1 MKKAKFYLLQTN
13 YVGKKL
19 LSTFT
24 QKRVLLTKGSEF
36 SIHSR
41 NFRNTINIVLGDD
54 FPQPLFKTYWT
65 INTYGGQHYP
75 IENSTCIHISIGK
88 KQYLSVCRR
97 YMPRS
102 SFGDQHHPLFTI
114 TISSVDKKKALN
126 EPFLYCF
133 LF

>member
-41 NFRNTINIVLGDD
+41 NFRNMINIVLGDD
-54 FPQPLFKTYWT
+54 FPQPLFKTY
-65 INTYGGQHYP
+65 
-75 IENSTCIHISIGK
+75 
-88 KQYLSVCRR
+88 
-97 YMPRS
+97 
-102 SFGDQHHPLFTI
+102 
-114 TISSVDKKKALN
+114 
-126 EPFLYCF
+126 
-133 LF
+133 